1 MSRPLKSIDG
11 ATSAT
16 VGQSLDIVP
25 GGCTSMFV
33 VAENLDP
40 ANDTLSV
47 TIEVGVDEYWSPFQI
62 PPEQQGNQPIE
73 FEISEAGFSQF
84 EAENPYTAHLAIM
97 SCPLKKVRPRIV
109 ELDDNANND
118 LSVTVFLNT
127 TRRNTKV
134 IE

>member
-1 MSRPLKSIDG
+1 
-11 ATSAT
+11 
-16 VGQSLDIVP
+16 
-25 GGCTSMFV
+25 MFV

-47 TIEVGVDEYWSPFQI
+47 TIEVEVDEYWSPFQI

-73 FEISEAGFSQF
+73 FEISEAAFSQF
-84 EAENPYTAHLAIM
+84 EAENPYTAHLAIE

-109 ELDDNANND
+109 ELNDNADND